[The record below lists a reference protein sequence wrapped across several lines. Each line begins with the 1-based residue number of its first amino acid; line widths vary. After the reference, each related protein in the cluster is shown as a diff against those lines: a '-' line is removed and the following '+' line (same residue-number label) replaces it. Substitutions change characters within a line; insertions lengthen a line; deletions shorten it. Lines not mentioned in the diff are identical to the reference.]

1 VINEELDFVQSLLI
15 SYVSYLSDL
24 IVSFRTIL
32 LIIQFFEQET
42 IKGGAADRGAMRL
55 LLVVSS
61 QNKLRDVEGL
71 TFAAAKAGH
80 NVIVFFNEASVNL
93 LKKPSSVESLYADLL
108 ACKASA
114 VEYGITKDNM
124 VGNARMSSL
133 IELVEQLETADRV
146 VFLG

>member
-1 VINEELDFVQSLLI
+1 
-15 SYVSYLSDL
+15 
-24 IVSFRTIL
+24 
-32 LIIQFFEQET
+32 
-42 IKGGAADRGAMRL
+42 MRML
-55 LLVVSS
+55 FVVST

-71 TFAAAKAGH
+71 TAAAVKAGH
-80 NVIVFFNEASVNL
+80 IVVVFFNEDSVKL

-114 VEYGITKDNM
+114 VEYDISKDNM

-133 IELVEQLETADRV
+133 AELVEQLETADRV